1 MIITFGGTKGGSGK
15 TTIATNV
22 AAFLAKEGMKF
33 VLVDTDYQKSSSKWN
48 GRRNETIGK
57 LGEAN
62 KLSRITCIETSGKNT
77 IPTIQDMERQFG
89 LVIVDAG
96 GADSPELRSAIITS
110 NHVYIPFKPSVLDLE
125 TMEALEEIKMQAEG
139 CGRDDIRYHAILSQA
154 PSTPSKTELFEAKDW
169 LRGYDFLELS
179 EEVVRDRVPYRMAI
193 RDGRGVVDMGKS
205 AGEARAEIE
214 LLCYEIF
221 KEVI

>member
-1 MIITFGGTKGGSGK
+1 
-15 TTIATNV
+15 
-22 AAFLAKEGMKF
+22 
-33 VLVDTDYQKSSSKWN
+33 VDTDYQKSSSKWH
-48 GRRNETIGK
+48 GRRNETMNR
-57 LGEAN
+57 LGDAN
-62 KLSRITCIETSGKNT
+62 TLKRIICVETSGKST
-77 IPTIQDMERQFG
+77 IPTIQDMERQHG

-125 TMEALEEIKMQAEG
+125 TMEALELIKIHADG
-139 CGRDDIRYHAILSQA
+139 YGRDDIQYHAILSQA
-154 PSTPSKTELFEAKDW
+154 PSSPSKTELFEAKAF
-169 LRGYDFLELS
+169 LGAYDFLQVS

-205 AGEARAEIE
+205 AGEAKAEIE

-221 KEVI
+221 KGVI